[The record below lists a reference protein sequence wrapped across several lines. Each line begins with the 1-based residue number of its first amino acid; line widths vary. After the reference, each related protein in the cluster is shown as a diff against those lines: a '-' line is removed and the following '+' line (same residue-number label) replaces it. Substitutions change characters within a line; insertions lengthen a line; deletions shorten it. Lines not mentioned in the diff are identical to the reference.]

1 MVNKR
6 LEKQLKRKWYFMKTY
21 RGLEHLH
28 KTQWKWKNWK
38 QVFLKS
44 STPIPP
50 VHFPVGSGIPVTPI
64 TKVIKIGDKEDAE
77 CKTFY
82 KKNCTRCNK
91 PDVIC
96 IVAGDYLDSF
106 MRYKQLKKCIK
117 KAWKRKNVME
127 NSSSKQQCFRPLH
140 QQQCRIFNLGK

>member
-1 MVNKR
+1 MVNEKI
-6 LEKQLKRKWYFMKTY
+6 EKQLKRKWHFMKTY

-38 QVFLKS
+38 LVFLNS
-44 STPIPP
+44 SPPIPP

-82 KKNCTRCNK
+82 KNRCRNCK
-91 PDVIC
+91 SFKVIC
-96 IVAGDYLDSF
+96 IVTSDYIDCFL
-106 MRYKQLKKCIK
+106 RYKQMKKCVRKYKRTNGNIK
-117 KAWKRKNVME
+117 EEKK
-127 NSSSKQQCFRPLH
+127 
-140 QQQCRIFNLGK
+140 